1 MTSIKRW
8 FGAGAIVLVAFALIA
23 CPSMV
28 PKVTSEIPDMQFAAG
43 ATAAKTVNLASY
55 FDVDRNALYEA
66 TSSDPAV
73 AAALVEDATLTV
85 TPKGPGTANVT
96 VTASKNGSDP
106 VSQSFSVTVAEP
118 DEPDEPD
125 APPVNEAPLVRTIP
139 DISLQV
145 EGTKTRELSKYY
157 LDPEGDELAYTAESS
172 ADAVATVSEPDE
184 DSMITITAV
193 GEGTATITV
202 SASDGENAAV
212 SQTFDVEVVAKPV
225 VLPPVNNP
233 PVIRTF
239 ISDVSLQV
247 DGTKMLT
254 LSHFYLD
261 ADALTYAAD
270 SSADAIA
277 TVSDPDASSMIT
289 ITAVA
294 EGTATI
300 TVSASD
306 GVNDAVPQMFQVTV
320 TPAEEPVAPDP
331 NQPPTSDR
339 IPDQSLTVVDD
350 PSKDLDLS
358 MYFDDADRDE
368 LTYDAA
374 SDNEAAVTAD
384 VAGSM
389 LTITAVAA
397 GEATITVFATDGKSA
412 RVSRQFDVTV
422 KPESNKP
429 PTAVAGISLDVIVMA
444 GGAAKTINVSGYFSD
459 PEDDALTYSAASD
472 DDAIAMANVVVGSS
486 MLTVTP
492 VAGGTTTVTVTASD
506 NMSNDGVMNA
516 SASIMLNVTVSPEP
530 VVPIP
535 NDPPTVQAGMVTD
548 VSLTAGGTETKTLSM
563 YYVDA
568 DSDPLTY
575 TADSSDDTVAMVSD
589 PDANSMI
596 TITAVAAGSA
606 DITVTAT
613 DGKSDPVS
621 LTFSVMVAAIP
632 PANQPSDEERHP
644 GPVHRGWQHE
654 DAHVVDVLR

>member
-1 MTSIKRW
+1 MTSFKRW
-8 FGAGAIVLVAFALIA
+8 FGAGAIVLVALALIA

-28 PKVTSEIPDMQFAAG
+28 PKVTNEIPDMQFAAG

-55 FDVDRNALYEA
+55 FNVDRNAKYEA
-66 TSSDPAV
+66 TSSDTAV
-73 AAALVEDATLTV
+73 AAASVKDATLTV

-106 VSQSFSVTVAEP
+106 VSQVFSVTVAEP
-118 DEPDEPD
+118 DAPDEPD
-125 APPVNEAPLVRTIP
+125 APPVNEPPLVRTIP

-145 EGTKTRELSKYY
+145 DGTKTRELSKYY

-184 DSMITITAV
+184 DSMITITAF

-225 VLPPVNNP
+225 VPPPVNNP

-277 TVSDPDASSMIT
+277 TVSDPDATSSMIT

-294 EGTATI
+294 AGTATI

-306 GVNDAVPQMFQVTV
+306 GVNDAVPQMFEVTV
-320 TPAEEPVAPDP
+320 TPAEDPVAPDP
-331 NQPPTSDR
+331 NQPPTSFR

-397 GEATITVFATDGKSA
+397 GEATITVSATDGESA
-412 RVSRQFDVTV
+412 PISRMFDVTV
-422 KPESNKP
+422 NPESNKP
-429 PTAVAGISLDVIVMA
+429 PAAVAGISRDVIVQV
-444 GGAAKTINVSGYFSD
+444 GGDAKMVDLSAYFTD
-459 PEDDALTYSAASD
+459 PEGDSLVYTADSSNDL
-472 DDAIAMANVVVGSS
+472 IATAMVDVSTS
-486 MLTVTP
+486 MLTVTA
-492 VAGGTTTVTVTASD
+492 VAAGEAMIDVTASD
-506 NMSNDGVMNA
+506 GTNEV
-516 SASIMLNVTVSPEP
+516 SISLMVTVSAMPDPPVKPDPP
-530 VVPIP
+530 VV
-535 NDPPTVQAGMVTD
+535 NAPPTATAISNM
-548 VSLTAGGTETKTLSM
+548 SLTVGGTKSL
-563 YYVDA
+563 
-568 DSDPLTY
+568 
-575 TADSSDDTVAMVSD
+575 VS
-589 PDANSMI
+589 
-596 TITAVAAGSA
+596 
-606 DITVTAT
+606 
-613 DGKSDPVS
+613 
-621 LTFSVMVAAIP
+621 
-632 PANQPSDEERHP
+632 
-644 GPVHRGWQHE
+644 
-654 DAHVVDVLR
+654 VDVLHGPRGRHADV